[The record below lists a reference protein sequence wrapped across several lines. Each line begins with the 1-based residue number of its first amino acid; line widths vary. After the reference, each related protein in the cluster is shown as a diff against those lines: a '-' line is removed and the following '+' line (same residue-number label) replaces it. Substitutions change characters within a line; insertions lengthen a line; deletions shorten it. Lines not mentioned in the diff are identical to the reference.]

1 MINLQIIV
9 WENLVYNHLKL
20 KQYDELKTRSFQ
32 ASYMGYNEKKLLA
45 GIVSASFGGQNNMSI
60 EETKH
65 LTKAGL
71 IENGK
76 ITKLGRSHIRVIL
89 AGGVFDIIHPGHIH
103 TLNEAKNLGDVLAV
117 VVATDTMAEKAK
129 KRKPLH
135 TKEQRQNLVSSLN
148 MVDICIVGSEESIFE
163 TVKIINPDVIA
174 LGYDQRHQEK
184 AILDGCTKMGLQVS
198 VARLQSPMPS
208 MSSSKIKTQY
218 DTKIHGI

>member
-1 MINLQIIV
+1 
-9 WENLVYNHLKL
+9 
-20 KQYDELKTRSFQ
+20 
-32 ASYMGYNEKKLLA
+32 MGYNEKKLIA
-45 GIVSASFGGQNNMSI
+45 GVFSASFGGQNNISI
-60 EETKH
+60 EETKQ
-65 LTKAGL
+65 LTETGL
-71 IENGK
+71 IKNGK

-135 TKEQRQNLVSSLN
+135 AKEQRQNLVSSLN
-148 MVDICIVGSEESIFE
+148 MVDICMVGSEESIFE

-184 AILDGCTKMGLQVS
+184 AILDGCTKIGLKVS
-198 VARLQSPMPS
+198 VARLQSPMPD
-208 MSSSKIKTQY
+208 MSSSEIKSQY